1 MQVTI
6 DTENRSGRI
15 RNFWN
20 HIHFHPTDAVEDRWG
35 KEILDRVAADKVAEY
50 VRLHTMF
57 EDLVRRGEHG
67 ELVFDFSDTDRRLDS
82 MVSRGFKLLLCFD
95 FMPPCMSSDLR
106 NVSNLRYK
114 NKTFNRSAPV
124 DWEEWRKV
132 CEVYTRHLAERYG
145 METLSRWQFH
155 CWNEPDSGYW
165 LTPAGND
172 QADSN
177 GETEIKLAEY
187 LKLYDFFESGVSA
200 VDRRIRVGG
209 PSCAGSD
216 RFIRQFLEH
225 TASGRNHVSGTIGTR
240 LDFIGVHCYSQ
251 GIYSNLPNR
260 SFTSPDNILQR
271 LKTVRAIADE
281 TGHAETPLLLDEFG
295 IAGGGWIGIDR
306 DPRMIFRETE
316 YHSAFYIRLMERI
329 LAAPELKVE
338 KMMICLSGQEHGIRD
353 FDGFRTFFTANG
365 FAKPVYNAYRLAA
378 KLEGEAPACRIE
390 GKNEHCGI
398 TSALSEEGT
407 LRILLSCFEDDF
419 YKTAESVPVRLEITG
434 LRGKYRLRHSRID
447 KQFSNAF
454 SKWAEMGSPPAP
466 TMYQRSKIADAGELQ
481 PYSPEEVIFAD
492 GVFARDLVMTHNAV
506 SLLEFL
512 PEQGGCREGE
522 TGKGRFSHAS
532 GGSPADNG
540 RKTVS

>member
-329 LAAPELKVE
+329 
-338 KMMICLSGQEHGIRD
+338 M
-353 FDGFRTFFTANG
+353 
-365 FAKPVYNAYRLAA
+365 
-378 KLEGEAPACRIE
+378 RI
-390 GKNEHCGI
+390 
-398 TSALSEEGT
+398 
-407 LRILLSCFEDDF
+407 
-419 YKTAESVPVRLEITG
+419 Y
-434 LRGKYRLRHSRID
+434 
-447 KQFSNAF
+447 
-454 SKWAEMGSPPAP
+454 
-466 TMYQRSKIADAGELQ
+466 
-481 PYSPEEVIFAD
+481 
-492 GVFARDLVMTHNAV
+492 VM
-506 SLLEFL
+506 L
-512 PEQGGCREGE
+512 
-522 TGKGRFSHAS
+522 
-532 GGSPADNG
+532 
-540 RKTVS
+540 